1 MGEHGTWFDYL
12 NRFSWWQS
20 LNDKLGGALGRG
32 WKFMVFQES
41 HFTLTHV
48 LVTLLVL
55 GFVIWGALTFRK
67 GTESADS
74 GLVPPRRMNLRNFFE
89 VMAESVYGMV
99 EGALGEK
106 NGRRFFPLVGTLW
119 FFILFGNLM
128 ALVPGFISPNDT
140 LKTNVALA
148 LTVFVVTH
156 VVGVKEHGLAYF
168 KHFLG
173 PTPALAP
180 LMLPIELVSHIA
192 RPVSL
197 SLRLM
202 GNMMADHKV
211 VFSFFTLVPLLIP
224 LPFLALGLLVCIVQA
239 IVFCTLT
246 MVYIGMALE
255 HEGGDEHGHG
265 HGHGDA
271 AHAR

>member
-20 LNDKLGGALGRG
+20 VQEKAEDVFGR
-32 WKFMVFQES
+32 KKPFLLLFQES
-41 HFTLTHV
+41 HFSLTHV
-48 LVTLLVL
+48 LVTLVVL
-55 GFVIWGALTFRK
+55 GVVVWGSLKFLK
-67 GTESADS
+67 GTKGSDG
-74 GLVPPRRMNLRNFFE
+74 GLVPPRTMNVRNFFE
-89 VMAESVYGMV
+89 LMAESVYGMA
-99 EGALGEK
+99 EGAMGEK
-106 NGRRFFPLVGTLW
+106 NGRRFFPLIGTLW
-119 FFILFGNLM
+119 LFILLGNLIG
-128 ALVPGFISPNDT
+128 LVPGFVTPNDT

-148 LTVFVVTH
+148 LTVFVITH

-173 PTPALAP
+173 PSPALAP
-180 LMLPIELVSHIA
+180 LMLPIELVSHFA

-211 VFSFFTLVPLLIP
+211 VFAFFSLVPLFVP
-224 LPFLALGLLVCIVQA
+224 LPFLLLGLLVCVVQA

-246 MVYIGMALE
+246 MVYIGMAAE
-255 HEGGDEHGHG
+255 HEEH
-265 HGHGDA
+265 
-271 AHAR
+271 